1 MDWLRRRLN
10 VDKEGMSANAET
22 ELLQPQEAIQRFLI
36 VGLGNPGRK
45 YRANRHNI
53 GFMALDKLAATFQI
67 SLGKVQNKAI
77 IGNGRIG
84 NNPVILAKPQTYMND
99 SGMSVGPL
107 AHYYKIP
114 VENILVIFD
123 ELDIP
128 LGSFRLRKKGGA
140 GGHNGMRS
148 LIQHLGQDF
157 PRLRLGIGRPPGKM
171 PPAAYVLQDF
181 GKDEEPIVQELLET
195 AVAASEAFVHEG
207 IDNAMNKFNRKPT
220 DST

>member
-1 MDWLRRRLN
+1 MNWLRRWLN
-10 VDKEGMSANAET
+10 VDKDEMSMNAET
-22 ELLQPQEAIQRFLI
+22 ESIQSQDAAQRFLI

-53 GFMALDKLAATFQI
+53 GFLAIDKLAATFQI

-84 NNPVILAKPQTYMND
+84 NTPSILAKPQTYMND
-99 SGMSVGPL
+99 SGASVGPL
-107 AHYYKIP
+107 ARYYKIP
-114 VENILVIFD
+114 IENILVVYD

-128 LGSFRLRKKGGA
+128 LGSLRLRKKGGA

-157 PRLRLGIGRPPGKM
+157 PRLRLGISRPPGRM

-181 GKDEEPIVQELLET
+181 GKDEEPIVNEILET
-195 AVAASEAFVHEG
+195 AVAAIESFIKDG

-220 DST
+220 D

>member
-1 MDWLRRRLN
+1 MDWLQRWLKQ
-10 VDKEGMSANAET
+10 DKDEMNTNNET
-22 ELLQPQEAIQRFLI
+22 DLLQPQEAVQRFLI

-45 YRANRHNI
+45 YRVNRHNI
-53 GFMALDKLAATFQI
+53 GFLALDKLAATFQI
-67 SLGKVQNKAI
+67 SLGKIQNKAI
-77 IGNGRIG
+77 IGNGRID

-114 VENILVIFD
+114 VENILVIYD

-128 LGSFRLRKKGGA
+128 LGTLRLRKKGGA

-195 AVAASEAFVHEG
+195 AVAATESFVYEG
-207 IDNAMNKFNRKPT
+207 IDNAMNKFNRKM
-220 DST
+220 DD